1 MTVFSGFATKFML
14 LYFPSPPPFLS
25 CQSKRCLKLKLKLL
39 QRIPEHGGKSWKSN
53 LAWALQ
59 HIFFLTSLLEATEL
73 LDLN

>member
-1 MTVFSGFATKFML
+1 MTVFSGFATKFIL

-25 CQSKRCLKLKLKLL
+25 CQSKRCLKLL

-73 LDLN
+73 LDFN